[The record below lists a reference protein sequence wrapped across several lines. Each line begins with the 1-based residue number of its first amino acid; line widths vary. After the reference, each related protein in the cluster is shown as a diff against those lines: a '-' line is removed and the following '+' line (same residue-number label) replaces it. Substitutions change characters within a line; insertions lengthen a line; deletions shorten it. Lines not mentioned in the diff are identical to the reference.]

1 MLGEALKTRVSTS
14 FKGQI
19 FGFKGQT
26 IGICLKDIQ
35 GFTTDHFLCKAVP
48 YSY

>member
-1 MLGEALKTRVSTS
+1 MLGEALKTRTSTL
-14 FKGQI
+14 FKGRI
-19 FGFKGQT
+19 IDFKGQT
-26 IGICLKDIQ
+26 IGVQLKDIQ